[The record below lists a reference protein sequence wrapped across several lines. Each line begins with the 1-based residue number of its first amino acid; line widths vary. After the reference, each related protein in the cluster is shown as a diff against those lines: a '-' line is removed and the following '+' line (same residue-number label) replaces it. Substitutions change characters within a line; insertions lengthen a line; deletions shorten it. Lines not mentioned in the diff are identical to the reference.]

1 MLSSRRSGPSSRRAC
16 CFCRAMYPSLP
27 SRATPRC
34 RGSGCWS
41 SPSSSRSSSGG
52 SLRSYG
58 GRGGRRGHE
67 VAGRAAGHYHGDS
80 MLVVLVLL
88 VTVAMRVAIVTA
100 VVYLLLPRGP
110 LCPHCAIE
118 MVPLRNRFFDRLLP
132 ALQRRWCLE
141 CGWDGVVRRVRSART
156 RTYARQPTPRPP
168 PH

>member
-1 MLSSRRSGPSSRRAC
+1 
-16 CFCRAMYPSLP
+16 MYPSSP

-41 SPSSSRSSSGG
+41 SPSSSRSSRGG
-52 SLRSYG
+52 SLRSCG
-58 GRGGRRGHE
+58 GRGGRRRHE

-80 MLVVLVLL
+80 MLVVLVRL
-88 VTVAMRVAIVTA
+88 VTVAMRGAIVTA

-132 ALQRRWCLE
+132 VLQRRWCLE
-141 CGWDGVVRRVRSART
+141 CGWDGVVRRVRVTGARGSGLGT
-156 RTYARQPTPRPP
+156 RNRLRAPSP
-168 PH
+168 